1 MPLIPRVG
9 GGSYAAEAMHKFGHV
24 DHRARVRPD
33 ANLPVALGGTHA
45 KFDPPPVDFGD
56 FGLTCDDAPYYSRG
70 EMADIDFGANR
81 AFAGVEIGLDRVERC
96 VLHDHNHNRHC
107 EYRRQSRIL
116 EPVREMLGLDGEGEG
131 ALGSRR
137 YLPQGMPPY
146 VARASTAL
154 APYRNNNLAGL
165 RSTAAIKVRPSPAP
179 GFYTLGRE
187 AGLFWLAGRSRSINF
202 RVLSQLIKPGFA
214 GWSGDFGRTCGGSG
228 LKVSSLWG
236 IEWGGNGG

>member
-116 EPVREMLGLDGEGEG
+116 EPVREMSGLTARVKEPLAPGGICLKACLRTSRER
-131 ALGSRR
+131 ALRWHPTETITWRGCAQ
-137 YLPQGMPPY
+137 LPQ
-146 VARASTAL
+146 
-154 APYRNNNLAGL
+154 
-165 RSTAAIKVRPSPAP
+165 
-179 GFYTLGRE
+179 
-187 AGLFWLAGRSRSINF
+187 
-202 RVLSQLIKPGFA
+202 
-214 GWSGDFGRTCGGSG
+214 
-228 LKVSSLWG
+228 
-236 IEWGGNGG
+236 